1 MKKIKSIL
9 VLLLGIFP
17 ALMNGHNPNEVQ
29 YDFKL
34 SSNVP
39 TLEIHLTPIT
49 LVNLVKHLYPELKDA
64 KTIKLEDYVNDFEAY
79 FNSTVLLKTEGKTFQ
94 YKLMSY
100 NLYDHDASL
109 NFRVLNEI
117 SLSKIYSIE
126 IDAFCSVYK
135 RIRNTVRLNIHGVER
150 KYQLNR
156 SKRQTEVSFLTV
168 QKSETSYVVLMFLVC
183 VFLLFIWKSKNAT
196 FLEQL

>member
-17 ALMNGHNPNEVQ
+17 ALMHAHHPNEVH
-29 YDFKL
+29 YDFQVNANA
-34 SSNVP
+34 S
-39 TLEIHLTPIT
+39 TLKIHLTPIT
-49 LVNLVKHLYPELKDA
+49 LVDLVQYLYPELKDIE
-64 KTIKLEDYVNDFEAY
+64 TIKLENYVNDFETY
-79 FNSTVLLKTEGKTFQ
+79 FNNTIKLKTENKTFQ
-94 YKLMSY
+94 YKLVSY

-135 RIRNTVRLNIHGVER
+135 SIRNTVRLNIHGVER